1 MEQKLWKSACAGA
14 NGAELGSGAE
24 AQLVRG
30 KTQSNTQSATFTSC
44 VQHWMEIKEFIS
56 NDFLACRFHFTA
68 FYFLNKFV

>member
-30 KTQSNTQSATFTSC
+30 KTQSNTQRVLLLLAVFRIGWRLRNLFQITF
-44 VQHWMEIKEFIS
+44 QHVDYILM
-56 NDFLACRFHFTA
+56 HFT
-68 FYFLNKFV
+68 F